1 MNLVALIGAH
11 GGVGVTTVTAQL
23 ATVLNQRGLRVLAVD
38 LSPSND
44 LRLHFG
50 MALEDRAGLAL
61 QLLQQTPLGDA
72 AYRGMEG
79 IDFVPF
85 GSITLD
91 QMVALDRVTQQS
103 PQGLM
108 RQLERLDLPE
118 QAWVLCDCS
127 QGIYPYQSQ
136 VVQVAGM
143 VIVVLNSDT
152 QSFIKARTTQLFPAG
167 DRPAPSFLLLN
178 QFDAAR
184 ELDQDILSMV
194 RTAFPNQIIPTVIH
208 RDEHVR
214 EALAS
219 KRSLLAYAS
228 SSQAALDF
236 AHLGGWL
243 TEFALGQRE
252 VA

>member
-1 MNLVALIGAH
+1 MILIALIGAH

-23 ATVLNQRGLRVLAVD
+23 VTVLNQRGLRVLAVD

-50 MALEDRAGLAL
+50 MALEDRSGLAL
-61 QLLQQTPLGDA
+61 QFLQQAPWAEA

-85 GSITLD
+85 GSLTLD
-91 QMVALDRVTQQS
+91 QLVAMDGATQKD
-103 PQGLM
+103 PQWFLG
-108 RQLERLDLPE
+108 QLKRLDISE
-118 QAWVLCDCS
+118 QSWVLCDCS
-127 QGIYPYQSQ
+127 QGIYPFQAQ
-136 VVQVAGM
+136 VVQAADM

-152 QSFIKARTTQLFPAG
+152 QSFVKARTTQLFPLG
-167 DRPAPSFLLLN
+167 DQPAASYLLLN

-184 ELDQDILSMV
+184 ELDRDILSLV
-194 RTAFPNQIIPTVIH
+194 RLAFPTQLIPTIIH

-228 SSQAALDF
+228 SSQSALDF
-236 AHLGGWL
+236 AHLGAWL
-243 TEFALGQRE
+243 TDWTPGQRE

>member
-1 MNLVALIGAH
+1 MALIGAH

-23 ATVLNQRGLRVLAVD
+23 ATVLNHRGLRVLAMD

-50 MALEDRAGLAL
+50 MALEDSAGLAL
-61 QLLQQTPLGDA
+61 QVLRQSPWGEA

-79 IDFVPF
+79 IDFIPF
-85 GSITLD
+85 GGVTLD
-91 QMVALDRVTQQS
+91 QLVAVDQTTRQS
-103 PQGLM
+103 PQWFLG
-108 RQLERLDLPE
+108 QLERLDIPE
-118 QAWVLCDCS
+118 HSWVLCDCA
-127 QGIYPYQSQ
+127 QGIYPFQSQ
-136 VVQVAGM
+136 VVQAAEL

-152 QSFIKARTTQLFPAG
+152 QSFVKARTTQLFPQN
-167 DRPAPSFLLLN
+167 DQPAASYLLLN

-184 ELDQDILSMV
+184 ELDRDILSLV
-194 RTAFPNQIIPTVIH
+194 RVAFPTQLIPTIIH

-228 SSQAALDF
+228 SSQSALDF
-236 AHLGGWL
+236 AHLGAWL
-243 TEFALGQRE
+243 AEFTPQRQE